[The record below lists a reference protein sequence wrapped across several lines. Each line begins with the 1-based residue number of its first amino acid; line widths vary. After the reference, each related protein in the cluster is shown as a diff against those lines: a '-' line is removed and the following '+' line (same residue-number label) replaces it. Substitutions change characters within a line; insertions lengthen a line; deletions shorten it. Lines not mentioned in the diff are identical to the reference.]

1 MSGLDFNTLREKLQ
15 KQTWPSVYMFKFI
28 VPADNKNLAFIESL
42 FGENSKINI
51 KQSSNGKY
59 ISLTATEL
67 MLNSNEVVEI
77 YQKASTIKGIISL

>member
-1 MSGLDFNTLREKLQ
+1 MSGLNFNTLREKLE

-28 VPADNKNLAFIESL
+28 VPANNKNLAFIESL

-51 KQSSNGKY
+51 KQSSTGKY

-67 MLNSNEVVEI
+67 MLSSNEVVDV
-77 YQKASTIKGIISL
+77 YKKASVIKGIISL